1 MNGFTEEK
9 TKEVAIEREKTM
21 ALVKLLVLIGLA
33 SLAPIIS
40 FHNQFISGPIVNAI
54 LFIAVYMVGFNRA
67 VLVGLVPSLFALL
80 TGLLPFVLGPIIPF
94 IMLGNILLMYVFD
107 KLKYKNY
114 WLAMVSASIAK
125 FILLWASGWIVIDFL
140 IKKELAGAVMNIVGY
155 YQLITAL
162 LGGILAWLFLRF
174 VILQF
179 KKK

>member
-1 MNGFTEEK
+1 MAGFDEAK

-21 ALVKLLVLIGLA
+21 ELTKLLVLIGLA

-54 LFIAVYMVGFNRA
+54 LFIAVYMIGFNRA

-80 TGLLPFVLGPIIPF
+80 TGLLPFVLGPVIPF

-114 WLAMVSASIAK
+114 WLAMVSASLAK
-125 FILLWASGWIVIDFL
+125 FILLWVSGWIMINFL
-140 IKKELAGAVMNIVGY
+140 VKKELASVIINMVGY
-155 YQLITAL
+155 YQLVTAL
-162 LGGILAWLFLRF
+162 IGGILAWLFLRF
-174 VILQF
+174 VILEF